1 MMNTKT
7 TLSNNQGSTMVSNNE
22 DREVVP
28 VKQKGAMLPNN
39 HFGEGVSSSQ
49 VGAMVSSNQAEA
61 MTSNH
66 EAVNTTS
73 NNPAVTAAANNQT
86 VTTASGNQAVTAVSG
101 SQAVTTTCNTQAGRN
116 ISRNEN
122 MPATFTNEAASTTA
136 SDRQAA
142 PRAPRLIIAGT
153 GSGAGKTTVTL
164 GLMKAI
170 AQRGLSVQGFKCGPD
185 YIDPTYHTA
194 VTGRASRNLD
204 AWMTSPDYVRE
215 TFARASAG
223 HDISIIEGVMGLY
236 DGKDPLSNTGSTAE
250 IAMVTQTPVILVVDV
265 RSMARSAAAIV
276 LGFQQ
281 LEPELHIAGVIV
293 NRCGSAGHYTIV
305 KKAIEQMC
313 GIPVVGWLKRDED
326 MSIPERH
333 LGLVP
338 AIERGELEPLFQRA
352 ADVLLEGTDLD
363 LLLELA
369 ASAPPLQCSER
380 REYSADHSKTAGT
393 TNEDHTAHA
402 ASTYD
407 VSLVDTDNSAAHTS
421 DTTSTGSSDQTV
433 QSFDQAS
440 LLRTNDTAHSSGILN
455 LAGAAD
461 EVHTRSKISAEDVVH
476 ANHVGAASQSI
487 ALNVESDTYRPVIA
501 VARDAAFNFYYPD
514 NLELLEAAGARL
526 QYFSPLA
533 GESIP
538 AEADSIYLGGGF
550 PEEFAAVI
558 AGNERFLKGLREA
571 VRSGMPLFAECGGYM
586 VLGETLT
593 DREGVTY
600 TMAGIIPAHVQMQK
614 KRAALGYREAS
625 AVQDS
630 FLLKQGEMLRGHEF
644 HYSTMTYRAEDEI
657 PYAYETKGLR
667 GLKQEGYAAGSVVAG
682 YTHIHLGSYPAAA
695 QRWVHHCKVYR
706 QRRTL

>member
-1 MMNTKT
+1 
-7 TLSNNQGSTMVSNNE
+7 
-22 DREVVP
+22 
-28 VKQKGAMLPNN
+28 
-39 HFGEGVSSSQ
+39 
-49 VGAMVSSNQAEA
+49 
-61 MTSNH
+61 MTSNNGV
-66 EAVNTTS
+66 ATTTS
-73 NNPAVTAAANNQT
+73 NNDVATLISNNEPITATPGNQT
-86 VTTASGNQAVTAVSG
+86 V
-101 SQAVTTTCNTQAGRN
+101 
-116 ISRNEN
+116 
-122 MPATFTNEAASTTA
+122 
-136 SDRQAA
+136 
-142 PRAPRLIIAGT
+142 PRLIIAGT

-164 GLMKAI
+164 GLMKAL

-204 AWMTSPDYVRE
+204 AWMTSPAYVKQ
-215 TFARASAG
+215 TFQRASAG

-236 DGKDPLSNTGSTAE
+236 DGKDPLNNTGSTAE
-250 IAMVTQTPVILVVDV
+250 IAMITQTPVILVVDV

-281 LEPELHIAGVIV
+281 LEPELNIAGVIV

-313 GIPVVGWLKRDED
+313 NIPVVGWLKRDED

-369 ASAPPLQCSER
+369 GSAPPLPLQ
-380 REYSADHSKTAGT
+380 SATHIHITP
-393 TNEDHTAHA
+393 
-402 ASTYD
+402 
-407 VSLVDTDNSAAHTS
+407 
-421 DTTSTGSSDQTV
+421 
-433 QSFDQAS
+433 
-440 LLRTNDTAHSSGILN
+440 
-455 LAGAAD
+455 
-461 EVHTRSKISAEDVVH
+461 
-476 ANHVGAASQSI
+476 
-487 ALNVESDTYRPVIA
+487 DTYQPVIA

-533 GESIP
+533 GEGIP

-558 AGNERFLKGLREA
+558 AGNERFLEGLREA
-571 VRSGMPLFAECGGYM
+571 ARSRMPLFAECGGYM
-586 VLGETLT
+586 VLAETLT
-593 DREGVTY
+593 DREGQTY
-600 TMAGIIPAHVQMQK
+600 TMAGIIPAQVQMQK

-630 FLLKQGEMLRGHEF
+630 FLLKQGEVLRGHEF
-644 HYSTMTYRAEDEI
+644 HYSTMTYREEVPI

-667 GLKQEGYAAGSVVAG
+667 GVKQEGYALGSIVAG
-682 YTHIHLGSYPAAA
+682 YTHVHLGSDPQAA
-695 QRWVHHCKVYR
+695 QRWVEHCRLYR
-706 QRRTL
+706 EHQA

>member
-1 MMNTKT
+1 MGWSICYMYSKGGMTMNSKNVQTTVLNNEASPTK
-7 TLSNNQGSTMVSNNE
+7 SNN
-22 DREVVP
+22 
-28 VKQKGAMLPNN
+28 
-39 HFGEGVSSSQ
+39 GV
-49 VGAMVSSNQAEA
+49 AP
-61 MTSNH
+61 
-66 EAVNTTS
+66 TTS
-73 NNPAVTAAANNQT
+73 NNQ
-86 VTTASGNQAVTAVSG
+86 S
-101 SQAVTTTCNTQAGRN
+101 
-116 ISRNEN
+116 
-122 MPATFTNEAASTTA
+122 
-136 SDRQAA
+136 
-142 PRAPRLIIAGT
+142 APRLIIAGT

-164 GLMKAI
+164 GLMKAL

-204 AWMTSPDYVRE
+204 AWMTSPAYVKQ
-215 TFARASAG
+215 TFQRASAG

-250 IAMVTQTPVILVVDV
+250 IAMITQTPVILVVDV

-281 LEPELHIAGVIV
+281 LEPELNITGVIV

-352 ADVLLEGTDLD
+352 ADVLLEGTDLN

-369 ASAPPLQCSER
+369 ASAPPLPLKSTSIAGSLNDAHVSQPT
-380 REYSADHSKTAGT
+380 ALHIHSKP
-393 TNEDHTAHA
+393 
-402 ASTYD
+402 
-407 VSLVDTDNSAAHTS
+407 
-421 DTTSTGSSDQTV
+421 
-433 QSFDQAS
+433 
-440 LLRTNDTAHSSGILN
+440 
-455 LAGAAD
+455 
-461 EVHTRSKISAEDVVH
+461 
-476 ANHVGAASQSI
+476 
-487 ALNVESDTYRPVIA
+487 DTYQPVIA

-526 QYFSPLA
+526 KYFSPLA
-533 GESIP
+533 GEGIP

-558 AGNERFLKGLREA
+558 AGNERFLEGLREA
-571 VRSGMPLFAECGGYM
+571 ARSQMPLFAECGGYM
-586 VLGETLT
+586 VLAETLT
-593 DREGVTY
+593 DREGQTY
-600 TMAGIIPAHVQMQK
+600 TMAGIIPAQVQMQK

-630 FLLKQGEMLRGHEF
+630 FLLKQGEVLRGHEF
-644 HYSTMTYRAEDEI
+644 HYSTMTYREEGAI

-667 GLKQEGYAAGSVVAG
+667 GSKQEGYALGNIVAG
-682 YTHIHLGSYPAAA
+682 YTHVHFGSDPQAA
-695 QRWVHHCKVYR
+695 QRWVEHCRLYR
-706 QRRTL
+706 EQRV

>member
-7 TLSNNQGSTMVSNNE
+7 TLSNNQGSAMV
-22 DREVVP
+22 
-28 VKQKGAMLPNN
+28 PNN
-39 HFGEGVSSSQ
+39 QERAMVPNNLVGEVVSSSQ
-49 VGAMVSSNQAEA
+49 VGAMVSSNQAEKMA
-61 MTSNH
+61 SNH

-73 NNPAVTAAANNQT
+73 NNSAVTAASSN
-86 VTTASGNQAVTAVSG
+86 
-101 SQAVTTTCNTQAGRN
+101 QAVTTTSGNQAATTISGSQAGTTTCNIQAERN
-116 ISRNEN
+116 ISRNQN
-122 MPATFTNEAASTTA
+122 VPATFTNEAEAGTTV
-136 SDRQAA
+136 SDRQA
-142 PRAPRLIIAGT
+142 APRLIIAGT

-164 GLMKAI
+164 GLMKALV
-170 AQRGLSVQGFKCGPD
+170 QRGLSVQGFKCGPD

-215 TFARASAG
+215 TFARASEG

-380 REYSADHSKTAGT
+380 REYSADRSKTAGT

-402 ASTYD
+402 ASTND
-407 VSLVDTDNSAAHTS
+407 VSLVDTANSAAHNI
-421 DTTSTGSSDQTV
+421 DTASSSSSDQAG
-433 QSFDQAS
+433 QSCDQAIS
-440 LLRTNDTAHSSGILN
+440 IRVNNTAHSSGILN
-455 LAGAAD
+455 LAGAAG
-461 EVHTRSKISAEDVVH
+461 EVRTRSKISAEDVVH
-476 ANHVGAASQSI
+476 ANGVGAASQSI
-487 ALNVESDTYRPVIA
+487 ELHVASDTYQPVIA

-558 AGNERFLKGLREA
+558 AGNERFLEGLREA
-571 VRSGMPLFAECGGYM
+571 VRSGMLLFAECGGYM

-600 TMAGIIPAHVQMQK
+600 TMAGIIPAQVQMQK

-630 FLLKQGEMLRGHEF
+630 FLLKQGEVLRGHEF

-695 QRWVHHCKVYR
+695 KRWVHHCKGYR
-706 QRRTL
+706 QQRTL